1 MRKFL
6 LYIMPALTLTG
17 LLWSCKGDQQVN
29 TVTVEDSE
37 KLSNQIE
44 KELDNPELYYQRAQ
58 IYHKEE
64 SYDQS
69 ILDVQRAIALDSLKP
84 EYYHLLAD
92 NLMDYYRSKDALIT
106 MVRAAKLFPERIPT
120 LLKLSETQLILKMY
134 EPSLE
139 TVARIFSVDP
149 NHPEGHFMMG
159 MNFRGMGETDRAIN
173 AFQTVTEMDPENLD
187 AWLFTADLMYE
198 KDLAIAKD
206 YYEAALNLSPDDPS
220 ALHSM
225 AFYLQNNGNDA
236 KAIELYKKIVTND
249 RTYTDAYLNMGILYM
264 SMDSLAV
271 AKEQFNIM
279 AGVSPTN
286 HLPYFYRGLIHEA
299 QGNLDEAR
307 RDLQNCI
314 NLKDDFDRAR
324 KALFRVNESG

>member
-1 MRKFL
+1 MRKLL
-6 LYIMPALTLTG
+6 LYHISIFI
-17 LLWSCKGDQQVN
+17 LLGVISSCKSDAQTTN
-29 TVTVEDSE
+29 ADDKLTDD
-37 KLSNQIE
+37 LSNQIE

-58 IYHKEE
+58 HYYKTE
-64 SYDQS
+64 SYDEAISDLKQ
-69 ILDVQRAIALDSLKP
+69 AIALDSLKP

-139 TVARIFSVDP
+139 TVARIFGEDP

-159 MNFRGMGETDRAIN
+159 MNFRGMGEVDRAIN

-187 AWLFTADLMYE
+187 AWLFTADLLYE

-206 YYEAALNLSPDDPS
+206 YYEAALSLAPNDPT

-225 AFYLQNNGNDA
+225 AYYLQNNGDDP
-236 KAIELYKKIVTND
+236 KAIELYKKIVAKD
-249 RTYTDAYLNMGILYM
+249 KTYTDAYLNMGILYM
-264 SMDSLAV
+264 SVDSLEV

-279 AGVSPTN
+279 AGVAPTN

-299 QGNLDEAR
+299 QGNLDAAR
-307 RDLQNCI
+307 ADLQNCL

-324 KALFRVNESG
+324 KALFRINEAN